1 MRITMSDERQ
11 ETLEIIRQSAKDFAQ
26 TKIRPNMMEWDEN
39 QHFPIEVFKELG
51 QLGFMGMLVP
61 EQYGGAGLGYQE
73 YITVIDEIAQVCGS
87 IGLSVAAH
95 NSLCT
100 GHILQ
105 FGTESQKEKW
115 LPKLATAEWIG
126 SWGLTETGTGSDAGG
141 MDTTARLDGDHYVLN
156 GSKNWITHAIS
167 SNISVV
173 IARTGEKGD
182 SRGMTAFVIEK
193 GTPGFTAGQKENK
206 LECVPLKQ
214 LRCFLIIAESQKKMS
229 WEILVRALFKP

>member
-11 ETLEIIRQSAKDFAQ
+11 ETLELIRQSAKEFAQ

-51 QLGFMGMLVP
+51 QLGFMGLLVP

-87 IGLSVAAH
+87 IGLSLAAH
-95 NSLCT
+95 NSLCA

-141 MDTTARLDGDHYVLN
+141 MDTTAKTRWGLLY
-156 GSKNWITHAIS
+156 
-167 SNISVV
+167 
-173 IARTGEKGD
+173 
-182 SRGMTAFVIEK
+182 
-193 GTPGFTAGQKENK
+193 
-206 LECVPLKQ
+206 LEW
-214 LRCFLIIAESQKKMS
+214 F
-229 WEILVRALFKP
+229 